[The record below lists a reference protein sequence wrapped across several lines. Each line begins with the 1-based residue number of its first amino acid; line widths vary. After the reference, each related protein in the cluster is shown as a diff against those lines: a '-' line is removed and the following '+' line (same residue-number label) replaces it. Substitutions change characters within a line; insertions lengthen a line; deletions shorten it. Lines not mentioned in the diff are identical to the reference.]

1 MSEKLLSTTALQRK
15 SRLRNWPTL
24 KLLRKKNQLYFVH
37 WSLWLF
43 AVSREDHCFQ
53 YNVALFMTSL
63 KPAVLDKLAMT
74 SPSVITL
81 TSLTKDNDERWVRVP
96 LADL

>member
-1 MSEKLLSTTALQRK
+1 
-15 SRLRNWPTL
+15 
-24 KLLRKKNQLYFVH
+24 
-37 WSLWLF
+37 
-43 AVSREDHCFQ
+43 
-53 YNVALFMTSL
+53 MTSL